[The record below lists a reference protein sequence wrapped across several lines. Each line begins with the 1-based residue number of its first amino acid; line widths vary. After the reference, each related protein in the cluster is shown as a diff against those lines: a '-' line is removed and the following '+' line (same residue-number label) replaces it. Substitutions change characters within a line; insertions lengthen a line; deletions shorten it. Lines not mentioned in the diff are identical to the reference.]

1 MSPYRVLFV
10 DDSDFL
16 TEHVSQTLRSEHDFD
31 VETVATAP
39 DARSVLADSSFDC
52 VISSYELLDETGLEL
67 AASLHDE
74 ASIPELPFVLFTGNS
89 LEPLVDEALEAGV
102 SAFVSKSDH
111 ATGEMNVFANRIR
124 LAIEAHE

>member
-16 TEHVSQTLRSEHDFD
+16 TEHVSRTLRSEHGFD

-39 DARSVLADSSFDC
+39 DARSLLADSSFDC
-52 VISSYELLDETGLEL
+52 VIASYELLDENGLEL
-67 AASLHDE
+67 AASLGEE
-74 ASIPELPFVLFTGNS
+74 ASIPDLPFVLFTGNS

-124 LAIEAHE
+124 LAIEAHD